1 MKDQTSRCATRKVMT
16 MGRTKLGYPR
26 IATGGFALLCL
37 GIGAGPIYAHKEKH
51 TAEQLKAFDDVFMEQ
66 VKIGD
71 LLFHGDEETQKRLG
85 VTLSKTGTA
94 CAMCHPYASDTHPYQ
109 FPKFQEQMNE
119 FATLRDMIN
128 WCIEKPSEGEKIDV
142 SSPAMKALETYI
154 IWSNK
159 NSKLDPGTH

>member
-1 MKDQTSRCATRKVMT
+1 MDHS
-16 MGRTKLGYPR
+16 KLRYPS
-26 IATGGFALLCL
+26 IAACVLALLAL
-37 GIGAGPIYAHKEKH
+37 GINVGPAYAHKEKH
-51 TAEQLKAFDDVFMEQ
+51 TAEQLKAFDDLFMEQ

-71 LLFHGDEETQKRLG
+71 LLFHGDAETQKRLG
-85 VTLSKTGTA
+85 VQLSKTGTA

-109 FPKFQEQMNE
+109 FPKYQEQMSA

-142 SSPAMKALETYI
+142 SSDAMKALEAYI
-154 IWSNK
+154 LWSNK